1 MLGDSG
7 RVRQIVLN
15 LLDNAIKF
23 TESGSVALPIGS
35 SEQVDGLW
43 PFKFR

>member
-1 MLGDSG
+1 LGDTG

-15 LLDNAIKF
+15 LLDNAFKF
-23 TESGSVALPIGS
+23 TESGSVALRIES

>member
-1 MLGDSG
+1 VLGDSG
-7 RVRQIVLN
+7 RVRQIVN
-15 LLDNAIKF
+15 LLDNAFKF